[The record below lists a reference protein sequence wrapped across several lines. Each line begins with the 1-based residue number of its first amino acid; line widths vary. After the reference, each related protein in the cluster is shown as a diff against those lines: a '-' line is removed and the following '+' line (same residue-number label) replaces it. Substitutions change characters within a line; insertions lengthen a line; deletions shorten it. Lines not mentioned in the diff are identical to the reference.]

1 MLNECLNEIPYIFLH
16 NTIVMYTEP
25 GKYKYY
31 YWYDNKVVY
40 DIIVSISVTVTGYI
54 ICFYVFFVCVN
65 M

>member
-31 YWYDNKVVY
+31 YWYDNKVVF
-40 DIIVSISVTVTGYI
+40 DIIVTVRGNI
-54 ICFYVFFVCVN
+54 ICFYAFFVFVN